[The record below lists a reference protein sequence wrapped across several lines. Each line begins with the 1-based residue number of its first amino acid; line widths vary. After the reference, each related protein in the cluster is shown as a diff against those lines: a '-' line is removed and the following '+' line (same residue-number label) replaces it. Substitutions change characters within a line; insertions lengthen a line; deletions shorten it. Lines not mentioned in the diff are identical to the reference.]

1 MKCICSDAGRLRNA
15 TAEALQEFV
24 KNISPEHMVS
34 FRSGCGTNDVRDLN
48 MFIKGLNTY
57 IQCGMT
63 LRDLN
68 YDFDVKSS
76 RVLVLF
82 RVELFRPDIPPLRQI
97 KPPQERA
104 SGST

>member
-15 TAEALQEFV
+15 TAEEFQEFIG
-24 KNISPEHMVS
+24 NLSPERMLS
-34 FRSGCGTNDVRDLN
+34 FRSGIGTNDVRDLN
-48 MFIKGLNTY
+48 MFIEGLNTF
-57 IQCGMT
+57 IQSGMT

-82 RVELFRPDIPPLRQI
+82 RVELFRPDIPQLRQI